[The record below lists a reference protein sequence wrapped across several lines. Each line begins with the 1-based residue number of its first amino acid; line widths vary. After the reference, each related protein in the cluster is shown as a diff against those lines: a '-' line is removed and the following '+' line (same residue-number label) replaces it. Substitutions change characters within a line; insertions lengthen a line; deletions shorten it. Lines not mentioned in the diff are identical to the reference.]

1 MGIGGAGGSIGAA
14 ASGAA
19 NQAASGAV
27 NQAAKGANQAATGVV
42 NNVGSPSMSV
52 PTPGGMNNKP
62 TSTPSTSSP
71 STNTGNDISSTVNN
85 PEPTESLDNNSVE
98 TPNNDVNQDNNVPSE
113 SEQGGNEEQ
122 AQESNKDKNKDGQ
135 SGEAGEKSETQQA
148 VEATGRAVAAYF
160 TKGDSAGIDKAII
173 NNQHVQGVI
182 KDASDTIDKV
192 PGAKQVAHEL
202 KESGVTDGVN
212 DALDTYAALQSG
224 DIKETLSKGKD
235 TAKDLAKIQFTII
248 KKQLILIA
256 VGFCAFLFII
266 VIFIAVLG
274 PVLGGF
280 IDIVNTVV
288 SFVSD
293 VVDYIG
299 DLAHNL
305 FNGTASSEQI
315 EKILTEVVDDYDNL
329 SDKRKNTVN
338 VAVSIL
344 GYSYNYGSS
353 ITGPNFEGLD
363 SQGIDCSSYVQW
375 VLWTALGTN
384 PAAGKLTTQAISDSI
399 GSSFIEI
406 SKDELQP
413 GDIGL
418 KRLGGSYPENN
429 DYNHTGIY
437 MGSDQWAHASS
448 GKGVVVN
455 KYTGFTIYLRYVG
468 ME

>member
-1 MGIGGAGGSIGAA
+1 MAIGGSGAIGAA
-14 ASGAA
+14 AGGAA
-19 NQAASGAV
+19 NKAASGAV
-27 NQAAKGANQAATGVV
+27 NQAAAGTTSNLGGSSTPVSNPSGL
-42 NNVGSPSMSV
+42 NNTSTASPS
-52 PTPGGMNNKP
+52 P
-62 TSTPSTSSP
+62 TSSHTGDAIDSSVNTPEYRESV
-71 STNTGNDISSTVNN
+71 DNN
-85 PEPTESLDNNSVE
+85 PIENQNDNL
-98 TPNNDVNQDNNVPSE
+98 NQENIDQGIE
-113 SEQGGNEEQ
+113 SETNEEQ
-122 AQESNKDKNKDGQ
+122 SQDSKKDDNQNGQQGEDG
-135 SGEAGEKSETQQA
+135 GKSETQQA

-182 KDASDTIDKV
+182 KDTSDTIDKV

-224 DIKETLSKGKD
+224 DIKETLKKGKD
-235 TAKDLAKIQFTII
+235 TAKDLKKIQFTMI
-248 KKQLILIA
+248 KKQLILILI
-256 VGFCAFLFII
+256 GFGTFLFII
-266 VIFIAVLG
+266 IIFVAILG

-288 SFVSD
+288 TFVSD

-305 FNGTASSEQI
+305 FNGTASSETI

-344 GYSYNYGSS
+344 GYSYLYGASV
-353 ITGPNFEGLD
+353 TGPNYEGLD

-406 SKDELQP
+406 TKEELQP

-418 KRLGGSYPENN
+418 KRLGGSIPENN

-437 MGSDQWAHASS
+437 MGSNQWAHASS

-455 KYTGFTIYLRYVG
+455 NYTGFTIYLRYVG